1 MKQKIIDLLELSF
14 DIEQFYC
21 INLWRNQIKLQGHL
35 TLSLLKELTNLGY
48 VFTYDAQNN
57 WLQSTKD
64 DIQITLTIQN

>member
-48 VFTYDAQNN
+48 VFNYDAQNN

>member
-1 MKQKIIDLLELSF
+1 MKQKIIDLFETSI

-21 INLWRNQIKLQGHL
+21 ITFWGNQIKLQGHL
-35 TLSLLKELTNLGY
+35 TSSLLKELTNLGY
-48 VFTYDAQNN
+48 VFNYDTQHS